1 MLINRSPGRRTS
13 PARGPKAACQGMA
26 TTRSSSSE
34 RPASASNSSAAP
46 STPSAEDYEASC
58 AADGDCVT
66 ATFGEVCSLGC
77 NPNGAI
83 RSSEQARYLADLKER
98 SADCPQVNYIKDP
111 CEGHYRTI
119 VAQCVSGLCT
129 AVDVTDAQQDAG
141 ADASP

>member
-1 MLINRSPGRRTS
+1 MKKTAPLPGLRLTF
-13 PARGPKAACQGMA
+13 AALALAGLTAAC
-26 TTRSSSSE
+26 SSPEVPPVGSD
-34 RPASASNSSAAP
+34 PSAL
-46 STPSAEDYEASC
+46 SAEDYEASC